1 MNLLI
6 TQNKYEINKEAMH
19 NCYVTVYYKF
29 FLKPLKYNLNRLYYV
44 SYESQLERIYGLN
57 LFGESVLFH
66 RESHFFI

>member
-44 SYESQLERIYGLN
+44 SYESQLERIYGL
-57 LFGESVLFH
+57 
-66 RESHFFI
+66 